1 MHSGM
6 LGKSSDECFTL
17 SEVSSNRYKKIHIES
32 YQIYVNNLYITWVSA
47 SIVTRYT
54 KARPNE
60 CGYF

>member
-17 SEVSSNRYKKIHIES
+17 GEVSSNRYKKK
-32 YQIYVNNLYITWVSA
+32 YTLNQIYVNNLYITWVSA